1 MKKLIALFFALALA
15 VSAAS
20 CESMPFDEYCYYYGY
35 GHIEV
40 AKDGSPYMSIIYL
53 AEDHTCYYLTQMFS
67 TDEPRLGRAYVGT
80 WETLDDGKIFAK
92 IGENTSRTLK
102 LSALGSL
109 VDVDTMEVFSPFDA
123 LMH

>member
-1 MKKLIALFFALALA
+1 MKKLIALFFALAL
-15 VSAAS
+15 VFSAAS
-20 CESMPFDEYCYYYGY
+20 CESMPFDEYGYFYGY

-40 AKDGSPYMSIIYL
+40 AKSGAPYMAILYL
-53 AEDHTCYYLTQMFS
+53 AEDHTCYYLTQMFN

-109 VDVDTMEVFSPFDA
+109 VDVDTMEIFSPFDA